1 MAVIKDLGPL
11 RIDHHVFGFTDVDT
25 DLAGGLCAVGIEIVQ
40 RVLRLSQV
48 GVARCSV
55 VGEAQTCEP
64 RVPKEL
70 VPSQAGVTTVG
81 MSALRKEL
89 GEISDEESEE
99 AGGED
104 TSLPHPS

>member
-1 MAVIKDLGPL
+1 MSSSFGRPGGPMHDGSLVLAVIKDLGPL

-55 VGEAQTCEP
+55 VGEAQAC
-64 RVPKEL
+64 
-70 VPSQAGVTTVG
+70 
-81 MSALRKEL
+81 M
-89 GEISDEESEE
+89 
-99 AGGED
+99 
-104 TSLPHPS
+104 